1 MGKKEVSEMEAPEYH
16 DDRAQN
22 GGATIGHWHSGPS
35 GGAFEPG
42 QITDLIQEEEDA
54 RISTDEALS
63 KAIIVNADAIAAE
76 TATSASAIAAE
87 ANARAAADEALDT
100 AIKQNSADIAA
111 LGRLIEANA
120 ASNLTA
126 HASKADSDH
135 DHIGYLMNKEI

>member
-1 MGKKEVSEMEAPEYH
+1 MGKKEVSEMETPEYH

-100 AIKQNSADIAA
+100 AIKQNTADIVAIATQARAAIKQNIEDIAA
-111 LGRLIEANA
+111 LM
-120 ASNLTA
+120 S
-126 HASKADSDH
+126 
-135 DHIGYLMNKEI
+135 KEI

>member
-1 MGKKEVSEMEAPEYH
+1 MNWRKIVMGKKEVSEMEAPEYH
-16 DDRAQN
+16 DDHTQN

-63 KAIIVNADAIAAE
+63 KALIVNADAIAAE

-87 ANARAAADEALDT
+87 ANARAAADEALDA
-100 AIKQNSADIAA
+100 AIKQNSADIIAIATEARAA
-111 LGRLIEANA
+111 IN
-120 ASNLTA
+120 
-126 HASKADSDH
+126 
-135 DHIGYLMNKEI
+135 HIQNMDKEI

>member
-16 DDRAQN
+16 DDHTQN

-42 QITDLIQEEEDA
+42 QITDLIQDEEDA
-54 RISTDEALS
+54 RIATDTALGD
-63 KAIIVNADAIAAE
+63 AIILNSDKIGQEISDRTNAD
-76 TATSASAIAAE
+76 AAE
-87 ANARAAADEALDT
+87 ANARAAADEALDA
-100 AIKQNSADIAA
+100 AIRQNAADIAA

-126 HASKADSDH
+126 HAGKADSDH

>member
-1 MGKKEVSEMEAPEYH
+1 MSKKEVRDMEAPEYH
-16 DDRAQN
+16 DDHTQN

-54 RISTDEALS
+54 RIATDTALGD
-63 KAIIVNADAIAAE
+63 AIILNSDKIAAE

-100 AIKQNSADIAA
+100 AIKQNTADIIAIATEARAA
-111 LGRLIEANA
+111 IN
-120 ASNLTA
+120 
-126 HASKADSDH
+126 
-135 DHIGYLMNKEI
+135 HIQNINKEI

>member
-54 RISTDEALS
+54 RIATDTALGD
-63 KAIIVNADAIAAE
+63 AIILNSDKIAAE

-87 ANARAAADEALDT
+87 ANARAAADEALDA
-100 AIKQNSADIAA
+100 AIKQNTADIVAIATQARAAIKQNIEDIAA
-111 LGRLIEANA
+111 L
-120 ASNLTA
+120 
-126 HASKADSDH
+126 
-135 DHIGYLMNKEI
+135 MNREI

>member
-54 RISTDEALS
+54 RIATDTALGD
-63 KAIIVNADAIAAE
+63 AIILNSDKIAAE

-100 AIKQNSADIAA
+100 AIKQNTADIVAIATQARAAIKQNIEDIAA
-111 LGRLIEANA
+111 LM
-120 ASNLTA
+120 S
-126 HASKADSDH
+126 
-135 DHIGYLMNKEI
+135 KEI

>member
-54 RISTDEALS
+54 RIATDTALGD
-63 KAIIVNADAIAAE
+63 AIILNSDKIAAE

-100 AIKQNSADIAA
+100 AIKQNTADIVAIATQARAAIKQNIEDIAA
-111 LGRLIEANA
+111 L
-120 ASNLTA
+120 
-126 HASKADSDH
+126 
-135 DHIGYLMNKEI
+135 MNREI

>member
-16 DDRAQN
+16 DDRSQN

-54 RISTDEALS
+54 RIATDTALGD
-63 KAIIVNADAIAAE
+63 AIILNSDKIGQEISDRTNAD
-76 TATSASAIAAE
+76 AAE
-87 ANARAAADEALDT
+87 ANARAAADEALDA
-100 AIKQNSADIAA
+100 AIKQNTGDIAA

-120 ASNLTA
+120 AANLTA

-135 DHIGYLMNKEI
+135 DHIGY

>member
-63 KAIIVNADAIAAE
+63 KAIIINGDAIAAE

-100 AIKQNSADIAA
+100 AIKQNTADIVAIATQARAAIKQNIEDIAA
-111 LGRLIEANA
+111 L
-120 ASNLTA
+120 
-126 HASKADSDH
+126 
-135 DHIGYLMNKEI
+135 MNREI